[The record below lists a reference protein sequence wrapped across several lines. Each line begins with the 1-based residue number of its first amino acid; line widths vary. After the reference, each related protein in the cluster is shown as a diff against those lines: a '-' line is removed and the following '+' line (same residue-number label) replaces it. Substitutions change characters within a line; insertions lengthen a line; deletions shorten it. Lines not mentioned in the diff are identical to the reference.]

1 MHHPTALANVDDVK
15 TAADKF
21 FQIADLLHRRLTAS
35 LGPLRDSAQQTNDL
49 YSLLVEEYG
58 LRARA
63 SILRNDAAAH
73 LVLNA
78 RVSQASLLDTLTRS
92 GEMIIRLDDLAHL
105 RSIIAGV
112 STLCVSI
119 SPGKGRVVDFLE
131 QDLQNE
137 LSSLA
142 QE

>member
-1 MHHPTALANVDDVK
+1 MHHPNALANVDDVK
-15 TAADKF
+15 AAADKF

-35 LGPLRDSAQQTNDL
+35 PGPLSDSTQQTNDL

-63 SILRNDAAAH
+63 SILRNEAAAH

-78 RVSQASLLDTLTRS
+78 RVSQTSLLDTLTRA
-92 GEMIIRLDDLAHL
+92 GELIIKLDNLAHL
-105 RSIIAGV
+105 RSVIAGV
-112 STLCVSI
+112 STLCISI

-131 QDLQNE
+131 QE
-137 LSSLA
+137 LRSELTSLA
-142 QE
+142 SV